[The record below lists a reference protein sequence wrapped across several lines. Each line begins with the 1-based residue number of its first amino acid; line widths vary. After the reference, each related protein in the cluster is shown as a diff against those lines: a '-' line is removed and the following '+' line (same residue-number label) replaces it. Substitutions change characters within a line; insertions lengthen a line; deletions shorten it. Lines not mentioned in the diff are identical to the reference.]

1 MNIKQRKP
9 NRKQKVDKHDERVK
23 RGIEE
28 LALERKKK
36 EFDNDW
42 KLDWFVPAGQ
52 QQFVVDSFNEHTF
65 TIVDAPSGCGK
76 SSIALWLSLNGLRYQ
91 DFNTIVFIKSPCE
104 TGDDAI
110 GYLSGSESDKLL
122 AHLQTT
128 RYIFQEFMSKPKLEA
143 DESAGRIRL
152 TIPNFLLGSTFDY
165 SVVVIDEAQL
175 MSPDTV
181 KLLLERCGVGTKY
194 LILGDSRQRYAVKK
208 RADGFKDFIER
219 VTYMQDDNRFSKY
232 DHVGYVKM
240 NTDENRRSEGSK
252 FITKLYEGDI

>member
-1 MNIKQRKP
+1 MTRERKP
-9 NRKQKVDKHDERVK
+9 NRREKVDKHEQKVK
-23 RGIEE
+23 RGTEQ
-28 LALERKKK
+28 LALDRKKK

-42 KLDWFVPAGQ
+42 KMDWFQPAGQ
-52 QQFVVDSFNEHTF
+52 QNFVVDSFNQHTF

-76 SSIALWLSLNGLRYQ
+76 TSISLYLALNAIRGQ
-91 DFNTIVFIKSPCE
+91 EFNNIIFIKSPTE
-104 TGDDAI
+104 VGDDQI

-165 SVVVIDEAQL
+165 SVVIVDETQL
-175 MSPDTV
+175 MSPETV

-208 RADGFKDFIER
+208 REDGFRDFIEK
-219 VTYMQDDNRFSKY
+219 VTYIQNDQRFAKY
-232 DHVGYVKM
+232 DHVGYVRM
-240 NTDENRRSEGSK
+240 TTDENRRSDGSK

>member
-1 MNIKQRKP
+1 MARERKL
-9 NRKQKVDKHDERVK
+9 NRKEKVDRHEEKVK
-23 RGIEE
+23 RGAEQ
-28 LALERKKK
+28 LALDRKKK

-42 KLDWFVPAGQ
+42 KMDWFEPAGQ
-52 QQFVVDSFNEHTF
+52 QQFVVDSFDRHTF

-76 SSIALWLSLNGLRYQ
+76 TSISLYLALQAIKSQEYN
-91 DFNTIVFIKSPCE
+91 NIIFIKSPCE
-104 TGDDAI
+104 TGDDQI

-165 SVVVIDEAQL
+165 SVVIIDESQL

-208 RADGFKDFIER
+208 REDGFKDLIER
-219 VTYMQDDNRFSKY
+219 VTYLQNNQRFSKY

>member
-1 MNIKQRKP
+1 MTRERKP
-9 NRKQKVDKHDERVK
+9 NRKEKIDKHEQRVK
-23 RGIEE
+23 RGIED

-42 KLDWFVPAGQ
+42 NMDWFEPAGQ
-52 QQFVVDSFNEHTF
+52 QNFVVDSFNQHTF

-76 SSIALWLSLNGLRYQ
+76 TSISLYLALQSIKSQEYN
-91 DFNTIVFIKSPCE
+91 NIIFIKSPCE
-104 TGDDAI
+104 TGDDQI

-143 DESAGRIRL
+143 DEAAGRIRL

-165 SVVVIDEAQL
+165 SVVIIDESQL

-194 LILGDSRQRYAVKK
+194 LVLGDSRQRYAVKK
-208 RADGFKDFIER
+208 REDGFKDFIER
-219 VTYMQDDNRFSKY
+219 VTYIQNDQRFAKY